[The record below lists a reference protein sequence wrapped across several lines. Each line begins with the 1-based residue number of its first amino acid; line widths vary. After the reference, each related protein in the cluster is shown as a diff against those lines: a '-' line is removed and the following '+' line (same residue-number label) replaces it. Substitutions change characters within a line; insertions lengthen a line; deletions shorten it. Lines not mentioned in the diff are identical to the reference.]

1 MTTVAA
7 RKDLAEQNPTT
18 DAPHSRR
25 WWILAVMSLT
35 TFMVF
40 LDNTIVNTAL
50 PSISRDLNAS
60 TSTLQWVIDAY
71 TLVLAGL
78 LLVGGTMGDRFG
90 RRRFLIIGMLI
101 FGAAAVGAALST
113 NSGALLAFRAMQGT
127 GAALVLPA
135 TLSIVTDVFP
145 REERAQAIGIW
156 TGAGGLALGVGPVL
170 GGIIVDELNW
180 AAVFWLHLP
189 VVALALIGMRIVPES
204 RDSRSLKLDVR
215 GAVLGTAGLLALVF
229 AIIQGNEAGW
239 GSVQIVGMFALAVAL
254 LSLFALS
261 QARSAAPM
269 LPLRF
274 FKQRDFNGAVLI
286 IGLIFFSM
294 MVTFFFLTQY
304 FQLVQGKS
312 AFVAGAGLLPMA
324 GMMVVGAPI
333 AGLLSGRVGPK
344 VLVTAAGVAVVF
356 GMIWLSRIDAETSY
370 TTIAL
375 GLMAFGFG
383 GGMALAPLTDTVMA
397 AVPVNAAGIGSAVND
412 VSRELG
418 AALGIAITGSI
429 VSGLY
434 RSNINES
441 LTGVVPEEFV
451 ETASE
456 GIGVTTIAAQSLP
469 PDVASVVVEAANT
482 AFVDAFTTGL
492 LVSAGI
498 MAVATVASVLLIPS
512 RMRSDQVDERLTE
525 ARVEDARVEFD
536 RPTGD
541 ARVEPAFAAMD
552 DGF

>member
-1 MTTVAA
+1 
-7 RKDLAEQNPTT
+7 
-18 DAPHSRR
+18 
-25 WWILAVMSLT
+25 
-35 TFMVF
+35 
-40 LDNTIVNTAL
+40 
-50 PSISRDLNAS
+50 
-60 TSTLQWVIDAY
+60 
-71 TLVLAGL
+71 
-78 LLVGGTMGDRFG
+78 
-90 RRRFLIIGMLI
+90 
-101 FGAAAVGAALST
+101 
-113 NSGALLAFRAMQGT
+113 
-127 GAALVLPA
+127 
-135 TLSIVTDVFP
+135 
-145 REERAQAIGIW
+145 
-156 TGAGGLALGVGPVL
+156 
-170 GGIIVDELNW
+170 
-180 AAVFWLHLP
+180 LHLP

-541 ARVEPAFAAMD
+541 ARVEPAFAAMN